1 MRSAATRSGSSTSS
15 RARSRAVVP
24 KFALYGERDAGSMM
38 LHIEDIQARS
48 RLYQWDISAHLHA
61 NLYQIVFVLSGA
73 VSISLDEQRYED
85 GAPVAAIVPPGVVHA
100 FRFAP
105 DTEGYVLT
113 LNTRWPREGD
123 MEIAEVYRNV
133 FAARRIVSLRSTSST
148 SARLDTVL
156 RELMTEFRQPDG
168 PRSPVTGWLT
178 RTVIWRLAQWLQA
191 GEATQT
197 GATTQHSEA
206 FSRFRLLVESH
217 FNEHWEVP
225 RYAGM
230 LNMTTERL
238 NRLCRQQAGV
248 TAFDIIRDRVLQEA
262 CRRLIYIV
270 VPVSQLAYELG
281 FADAGYFCRFFK
293 RHTGMSPNQY
303 RKKHGSYQIERE

>member
-1 MRSAATRSGSSTSS
+1 MSSASLRTSS
-15 RARSRAVVP
+15 PPAARARSRAAVP

-48 RLYQWDISAHLHA
+48 RLYQWDISPHLHA

-73 VSISLDEQRYED
+73 VNISLDEQRYED
-85 GAPVAAIVPPGVVHA
+85 GAPVAAIMPPGVVHA

-113 LNTRWPREGD
+113 LNTRWPCEGD
-123 MEIAEVYRNV
+123 MELAEAYRIL
-133 FAARRIVSLRSTSST
+133 FAAPHIVSLRATSNAS
-148 SARLDTVL
+148 SGIDHIL
-156 RELMTEFRQPDG
+156 RELMSEFRQPDG
-168 PRSPVTGWLT
+168 PRSPVTGWLA
-178 RTVIWRLAQWLQA
+178 RTVIWRLARWLQVI
-191 GEATQT
+191 GISQS
-197 GATTQHSEA
+197 GAAPQHSEA
-206 FSRFRLLVESH
+206 FTRFRLLVEAH
-217 FNEHWEVP
+217 FTEHWEVA

-230 LNMTTERL
+230 LNLTAERL

-248 TAFDIIRDRVLQEA
+248 TAFEIIRDRLLQEA

-293 RHTGMSPNQY
+293 RHTGVSPNQY
-303 RKKHGSYQIERE
+303 RKKHGSYELDE